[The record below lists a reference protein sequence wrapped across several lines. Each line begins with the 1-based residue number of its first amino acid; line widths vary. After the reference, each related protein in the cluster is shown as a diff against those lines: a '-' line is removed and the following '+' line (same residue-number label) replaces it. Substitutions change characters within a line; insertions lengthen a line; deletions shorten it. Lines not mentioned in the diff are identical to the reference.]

1 MVNQSTAH
9 TVPEKCLDQSIVEE
23 IESIESF
30 EKRSILYKFWKTMFL
45 QKCPTSW
52 WVQFKTLLSRN
63 GRVFLLFSSY
73 LQLLIRDPS
82 LSVARLFETLVL
94 SVLVGLVFL
103 RLGYGQSVPFLTCHY
118 L

>member
-1 MVNQSTAH
+1 
-9 TVPEKCLDQSIVEE
+9 
-23 IESIESF
+23 
-30 EKRSILYKFWKTMFL
+30 MFL

-63 GRVFLLFSSY
+63 GRVFLLSPTNV
-73 LQLLIRDPS
+73 QLLIRDPS

-103 RLGYGQSVPFLTCHY
+103 RLGYGQSVQFLTCSD
-118 L
+118 